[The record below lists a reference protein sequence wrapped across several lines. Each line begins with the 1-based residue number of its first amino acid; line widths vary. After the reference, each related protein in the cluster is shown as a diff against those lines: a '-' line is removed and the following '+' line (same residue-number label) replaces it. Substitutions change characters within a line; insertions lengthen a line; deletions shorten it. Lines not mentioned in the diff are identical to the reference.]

1 VSAVLSPATTV
12 AASDLRIALE
22 KHEADCLRA
31 WAEVRAA
38 LAGGGLDDV
47 LTARAESLQRTLDD
61 IRAALA
67 RVDAGTY
74 GRCTCC
80 GDAIPAAR
88 LELRPYAAMCVPCAG
103 GAGRGGR

>member
-1 VSAVLSPATTV
+1 VSAVLSPAVTV
-12 AASDLRIALE
+12 AASDLRVALE

-31 WAEVRAA
+31 CAEVQAA
-38 LAGGGLDDV
+38 LADGGLDDV
-47 LTARAESLQRTLDD
+47 LTARAESLHRTLDD

-74 GRCTCC
+74 GRCTSC

-103 GAGRGGR
+103 GGRGGR